1 MEGINMPV
9 GVAAGTPQYSGT
21 FIPEIWSGQ
30 LLVKFYAATV
40 LAAISNTDYEGEI
53 SDVGDKVIIR
63 TIPDITIRD
72 YNKNQTLVIER
83 PESPNVELLI
93 DKAKY
98 FNFICDDIDKHQSD
112 IPLMNRWSDDASR
125 QMKIVIDR
133 GILGDIYTDADAA
146 NKGASAGAISG
157 DINMGATGTPLA
169 LTKADILDALV
180 DCGTVL
186 DEQNVPEN
194 DRFVILP
201 AWACGMIKKSDLKD
215 ASLSGDGTSIMRNGR
230 LGEIDRFTLY
240 LSNLLTSVTDGI
252 YTAYHALSGQRH
264 ALTFAA
270 QMTKMESL
278 RSESTFGT
286 LVRGLNVYGYEVLK
300 GEALIDFYIRNG
312 T

>member
-1 MEGINMPV
+1 MPV